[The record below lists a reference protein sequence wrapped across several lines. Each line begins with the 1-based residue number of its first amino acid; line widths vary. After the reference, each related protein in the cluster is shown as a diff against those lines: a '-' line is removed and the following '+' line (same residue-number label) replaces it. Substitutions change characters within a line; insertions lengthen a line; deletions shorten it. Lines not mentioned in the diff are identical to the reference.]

1 MTPGRQID
9 PIARFMQEHDQ
20 TLLQL
25 AALNR
30 ATRSLAEHGW
40 REDAFR
46 RATGAVRFLEDEIG
60 THNTREE
67 EALFPVLE
75 KYVEGPTA
83 MMRAEHRGL
92 RKELKKLLSTSKAVA
107 RGGHSRKTLKQLQQR
122 SQVVIQ
128 LLVNHIHKENN
139 ILFPLVQKF
148 LTRDALREVARR
160 MV

>member
-40 REDAFR
+40 SEDAFR
-46 RATGAVRFLEDEIG
+46 RATDSVRFLEEEIG
-60 THNTREE
+60 THNSREE

-83 MMRAEHRGL
+83 MMRAEHRSL
-92 RKELKKLLSTSKAVA
+92 RRELKKLLSASKTVA
-107 RGGHSRKTLKQLQQR
+107 RGGHSRTNLKQLQQR

>member
-9 PIARFMQEHDQ
+9 PIARFMQEHDK

-25 AALNR
+25 ATLNR
-30 ATRSLAEHGW
+30 ATRMLAEHGW
-40 REDAFR
+40 VEDTFLR
-46 RATGAVRFLEDEIG
+46 VMGSVHFLEEEIG
-60 THNTREE
+60 THNGLEE

-83 MMRAEHRGL
+83 MMRAEHREL
-92 RKELKKLLSTSKAVA
+92 RKELKKLLSSSKIVA
-107 RGGHSRKTLKQLQQR
+107 RGGHSRQNLNQLQQR
-122 SQVVIQ
+122 AQVIIQ
-128 LLVNHIHKENN
+128 ALVNHIHKENN

-148 LTRDALREVARR
+148 LTRDALREVAKR

>member
-40 REDAFR
+40 SEDAFR
-46 RATGAVRFLEDEIG
+46 RATGSVRFLEEEIG
-60 THNTREE
+60 THNSREE

-83 MMRAEHRGL
+83 MMRAEHRETTQGA
-92 RKELKKLLSTSKAVA
+92 EE
-107 RGGHSRKTLKQLQQR
+107 
-122 SQVVIQ
+122 VVEC
-128 LLVNHIHKENN
+128 LENSCAGR
-139 ILFPLVQKF
+139 
-148 LTRDALREVARR
+148 T
-160 MV
+160 